1 MLDAHL
7 GTVGV
12 WLAFVASLCGA
23 AVIALGL
30 FTHRHADAVAG
41 RCGAAPVLGAAR
53 GPGRATA
60 AGSPW

>member
-7 GTVGV
+7 GTIGV

-30 FTHRHADAVAG
+30 FTHRHADAVAVT
-41 RCGAAPVLGAAR
+41 GAGAAR
-53 GPGRATA
+53 ATA
-60 AGSPW
+60 VGSRG